1 MMLIHSKARLN
12 AAGGKRRGAAVAEF
26 AIVSPIMALILMG
39 MIELSRGILVKVALS
54 DAARAGCRAGIQ
66 RNKANADITQYC
78 KDVMVYN
85 GFPTFNPGT
94 VGSVYITVTDGKT
107 PPNTVNNNETLDAP
121 SGSYVSVT
129 VSIPVSATT
138 WVPQVFLTQGSL
150 ESETIVMM
158 KQ

>member
-1 MMLIHSKARLN
+1 MVLFHSTSLKADRN
-12 AAGGKRRGAAVAEF
+12 TRRAAAVAEF
-26 AIVSPIMALILMG
+26 AIVAPILGLVLMG

-66 RNKANADITQYC
+66 RNKANADIIQYC
-78 KDVMVYN
+78 TDVMKYN

-94 VGSVYITVTDGKT
+94 VGSVSITVTKPDGVT
-107 PPNTVNNNETLDAP
+107 PDNNNETLDAP
-121 SGSYVSVT
+121 AGDYVFVQ
-129 VSIPVSATT
+129 VGIPVSATT
-138 WVPQVFLTQGSL
+138 WVPQVFLRQGSL